1 LKPGP
6 VFKNAPDVGATILP
20 PEAVAIVASL
30 TSLGTLSSPFVTTGR
45 SGVKHTF
52 TFGTSDANGANIV
65 CDIVAGSAP
74 ADETKVLSLF
84 IKIYDVGAKYAI
96 LCAIPSLTAEAR
108 KLSNLYKMLVIEAA
122 TVDSAISLVTEALRR
137 LAKG

>member
-1 LKPGP
+1 M
-6 VFKNAPDVGATILP
+6 FKNATDAGERFLP
-20 PEAVAIVASL
+20 PEAVAAVGSL
-30 TSLGTLSSPFVTTGR
+30 TSLGALSSPFVATGR

-52 TFGTSDANGANIV
+52 TFGTSDASGANVV
-65 CDIVAGSAP
+65 CDIVAGSAS

-84 IKIYDVGAKYAI
+84 IKIYDVGAKHAI

-108 KLSNLYKMLVIEAA
+108 KLSGLYKMLVIEAA